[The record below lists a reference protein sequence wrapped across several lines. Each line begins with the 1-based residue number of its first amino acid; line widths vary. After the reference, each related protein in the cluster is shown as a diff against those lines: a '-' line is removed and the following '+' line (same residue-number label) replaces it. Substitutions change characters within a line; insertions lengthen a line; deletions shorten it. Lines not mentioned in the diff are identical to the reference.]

1 MKEPNPANRPHNI
14 ESLIRPHLLSGEEY
28 VPIEPIEVLAKRVG
42 KRVEDII
49 KLDANENPYGCSPKV
64 REALQKYPYHH
75 IYPDPEQR
83 EFRKAVSR
91 YIGVADDH
99 IVGGSGS
106 DDLIELIIRL
116 FVGPGDEIINC
127 VPTFGMYSFLAGLY
141 NGTVIYVP
149 RDRSF
154 GIEMGQLKAAIDERT
169 KIVFIASPNNP
180 SGNLTPTKD
189 IKDLLRANVIVVVDE
204 AYAEFSGVSMAHLVP
219 DHDNLIVLR
228 TFSKWAGLAGVR
240 VGYGVFP
247 KKIVSFIMKIKQPY
261 NINSAAEVAAL
272 ASLNDLAYLQNTV
285 AKLVLERERMF
296 SKLAGLSFLKPYP
309 SKANFI
315 LCRVTRGNAKEI
327 QDRLKEK
334 GIFVRYFDTPLLNN
348 YLRLTVG
355 KPQHTDSLIGEL
367 ETIGESL

>member
-1 MKEPNPANRPHNI
+1 MKEPNSANRPHNI

-28 VPIEPIEVLAKRVG
+28 VPIEPVEVLAKRVG

-64 REALQKYPYHH
+64 RDALKNHPYYH

-91 YIGVADDH
+91 YVGVADDH

-116 FVGPGDEIINC
+116 FIGPGDKIINC
-127 VPTFGMYSFLAGLY
+127 VPTFGMYSFLTGLY
-141 NGTVIYVP
+141 NGKVTDVS
-149 RDRSF
+149 RNQSF
-154 GIEMGQLKAAIDERT
+154 DIEMGQVRAAIDGQT

-180 SGNLTPTKD
+180 TGNLTPIKD
-189 IKDLLRANVIVVVDE
+189 VKDLLRANVIVVVDE
-204 AYAEFSGVSMAHLVP
+204 AYAEFSGASMAHMVP
-219 DHDNLIVLR
+219 DYDNLIVLR

-247 KKIVSFIMKIKQPY
+247 KKIVPFIMKTKQPY

-296 SKLAGLSFLKPYP
+296 SKLAGLSFLQPYP

-315 LCRVTRGNAKEI
+315 LCRVTKGKARVI
-327 QDRLKEK
+327 QDRLKQK
-334 GIFVRYFDTPLLNN
+334 GIFVRYFDTPLLRS

-355 KPQHTDSLIGEL
+355 KPQHTDSLISEL